1 MRCLSWIWATSL
13 LRVKLILEAD
23 MARILLIDDEEIM
36 RETLADCL
44 ISAGHSVDQAEN
56 GKVALELLGHIHCDL
71 IILDVF
77 MPEMDG
83 IELIRVLRTRSDSP
97 PIITISGGGGVL
109 PPKWSS
115 AMTEVYDVASSLTKP
130 LDMTV
135 FLDSVEQALK

>member
-1 MRCLSWIWATSL
+1 
-13 LRVKLILEAD
+13 

-44 ISAGHSVDQAEN
+44 TSAGHSVDQAEN
-56 GKVALELLGHIHCDL
+56 GKVALELLGHMRCDL

-83 IELIRVLRTRSDSP
+83 LELIRVLRTRNDSP

-115 AMTEVYDVASSLTKP
+115 AMTEVYGVASSLTKP

-135 FLDSVEQALK
+135 FLDTVEQALK